1 MNKST
6 LTALLVAAAV
16 GLGVYWFTSPDGKVK
31 IGPVAETAS
40 GFGAYIKQPTP
51 KDLPALSFTDG
62 MGVPKDNA
70 VFKGKVTLL
79 NLWATWCAP
88 CRKEMPELAKLQK
101 DLGGAD
107 FQVIELSEDLKGY
120 GPSWDFLKQVGAQN
134 LTLYVD
140 VKGAALE
147 ALRAPGLP
155 VTLLLDRDGREIG
168 RLLGPADWAGDE
180 AKALVMSAIASH

>member
-31 IGPVAETAS
+31 IGPAAQTAS
-40 GFGAYIKQPTP
+40 GFGAYIKHPTP
-51 KDLPALSFTDG
+51 KDLPALSFVDG
-62 MGVPKDNA
+62 TGGLHDNA

-88 CRKEMPELAKLQK
+88 CRKEMPELAKLQRE
-101 DLGGAD
+101 LGGAD

-120 GPSWDFLKQVGAQN
+120 GPSWDFLKQVSAQN
-134 LTLYVD
+134 LTLYAD

-155 VTLLLDRDGREIG
+155 VTLLLDRDGREVG
-168 RLLGPADWAGDE
+168 RLLGPANWAGDE